1 MLYLKRFTFPDYTQD
16 VIDCA
21 ARWHNTMYPYK
32 IISKNLLSKVSFE
45 PITIFYG
52 TNGSGKTTILN
63 IIAEKLRLK
72 RVTLFNTSTFF
83 AQYLDLCCA
92 ELGNEYDLQ
101 TGKIITSDDV
111 FDYVLNKRVVNQ
123 GIDCRREDLIKEYLE
138 IKAKDKGKF
147 RHREQED
154 LEELQKIID
163 VRSSTMSMYVKKRIG
178 GNLQERS
185 NGESAI
191 RYFMDNITEN
201 ALYLLDEPENSLA
214 PQRQMELVQYL
225 EEAVRFYNCQ
235 LVIATHSPF
244 LLAMR
249 EAKIYD
255 LDARPV
261 TCKKWFE
268 LEGVRAYYELFCK
281 HQNNFPKQ

>member
-1 MLYLKRFTFPDYTQD
+1 MLYLKGFTFPDYTRD
-16 VIDCA
+16 VVDCDT
-21 ARWHNTMYPYK
+21 RWHNTMYPFK
-32 IISKNLLSKVSFE
+32 IVSKNLLSEVSFA

-52 TNGSGKTTILN
+52 SNGSGKTTILN

-83 AQYLDLCCA
+83 TQYLSFCSA
-92 ELGNEYDLQ
+92 ELGDEQILQ
-101 TGKIITSDDV
+101 TSRIITSDDV
-111 FDYVLNKRVVNQ
+111 FDYVLNKRVVNL
-123 GIDCRREDLIKEYLE
+123 GIDSRREDLIKEYLDV
-138 IKAKDKGKF
+138 KMQDKGQF
-147 RHREQED
+147 RHREQKD

-163 VRSSTMSMYVKKRIG
+163 VRSSTLSMYVKRKLG
-178 GNLQERS
+178 GNLQEKS

-214 PQRQMELVQYL
+214 PQRQLELAQYL

-244 LLAMR
+244 LLALR

-255 LDARPV
+255 LDSRPV
-261 TCKKWFE
+261 ACKKWFE
-268 LEGVRAYYELFCK
+268 LDGVRAYYNFFHK
-281 HQNNFPKQ
+281 HQDKFAGE